1 MIIVD
6 KLSFGFPNKALY
18 QEVSFAIEEGQ
29 HCAFIGTSGSG
40 KSTLIEMI
48 IDTERYM
55 YDGVIQKDDA
65 YKIGFISQF
74 LEQGATREVSVFE
87 YIAEK
92 FIAQQKKID
101 QIALEMETSESI
113 DTLLDAYQLALDAFD
128 AMGGDA
134 YESEI
139 SKKLNLADLSK
150 QRDIKISALSGG
162 EFKLVQV
169 IKEMMLKPDLLIMD
183 EPDVFLDFENLN
195 ALVTL
200 INAFKGTLLVITHNR
215 FLLNHCFNKIIHLEN
230 KEIQEFDGSY
240 IEYNF
245 SLLQG
250 KIELQELSMAD
261 DDEIARNEKLID
273 RLRFIA
279 THNTEAARGKALK
292 ARVKVQERL
301 EKRRV
306 KAPFVAIKQPFIQL
320 SMPEIIEET
329 TVLNVQNYSVAF
341 EDTLLKNVTFE
352 IGSSDKV
359 ALIGAN
365 GTGKT
370 TLMRA
375 IYENISPEIQRMP
388 DLEVAYL
395 SQKQEEI
402 FDPSL
407 TLMETFFE
415 MGFKTGSEIK
425 NYLMT
430 YGFDEGMAHQKIA
443 ALSGGEKNLL
453 QLAIVASKKA
463 NLLLLDEPTSHLDTY
478 SQLSLEKAIEDYKG
492 ALIMISHDYY
502 TIVNTMDY
510 VLLLE
515 NQTVRKL
522 SIRKFR
528 KMIYDHHFDKD
539 YLELEQKK
547 KAVETE
553 IELALKA
560 FDFENAKAL
569 SEILE
574 ALVEQLKPN

>member
-1 MIIVD
+1 MITVNQ
-6 KLSFGFPNKALY
+6 LSYGFPSKTLFQN
-18 QEVSFAIEEGQ
+18 VSFTIEEGQ

-40 KSTLIEMI
+40 KSTLTEMI
-48 IDTERYM
+48 MDTERYM
-55 YDGVIQKDDA
+55 FDGAIHKDET

-74 LEQGATREVSVFE
+74 LEQGNVREVSVFE
-87 YIAEK
+87 YIADK
-92 FIAQQKKID
+92 FIAQQNKID
-101 QIALEMETSESI
+101 QIATEMETAESI
-113 DTLLDAYQLALDAFD
+113 DALLEAYQLALDTFD
-128 AMGGDA
+128 AMGGDT

-139 SKKLNLADLSK
+139 NKKLNLADLSK
-150 QRDIKISALSGG
+150 QRDLKITALSGG

-230 KEIQEFDGSY
+230 KEIQEFEGSY

-250 KIELQELSMAD
+250 KIELQELSLAD
-261 DDEIARNEKLID
+261 DEEIARNEKLIN

-306 KAPFVAIKQPFIQL
+306 KAPFVAIKQPYIQL
-320 SMPEIIEET
+320 STPTEIEET
-329 TVLNVQNYSVAF
+329 HVLNVIDYTATFDEV
-341 EDTLLKNVTFE
+341 LLKNVNFE
-352 IGSSDKV
+352 IGARDKV
-359 ALIGAN
+359 ALIGGN

-375 IYENISPEIQRMP
+375 IYENVTPEIQRIP
-388 DLEVAYL
+388 NLEVAYL

-402 FDPSL
+402 FDPTL

-425 NYLMT
+425 SYLMT
-430 YGFDEGMAHQKIA
+430 YGFDEDMAKQKIS

-463 NLLLLDEPTSHLDTY
+463 DLLLLDEPTSHLDTY
-478 SQLSLEKAIEDYKG
+478 SQIALEKAIDAYKG

-510 VLLLE
+510 VLLIE
-515 NQTVRKL
+515 DQTVRKL

-528 KMIYDHHFDKD
+528 KMIYDHHFDKS

-547 KAVETE
+547 KSIETE

-560 FDFENAKAL
+560 FDFESAKAL
-569 SEILE
+569 CEMCE
-574 ALVEQLKPN
+574 PLVEQLKPQ